1 MTSIIV
7 VVINC
12 YCKSSSKT
20 WHAFIL

>member
-12 YCKSSSKT
+12 YCKSSWKT
-20 WHAFIL
+20 SHAFIL